1 MKSGTD
7 IHGAQRLHHYDFGD
21 PLISTSFCKK
31 NKNKKKTFM
40 VPTQWILMIV
50 LIPWLFF
57 YNHNEADLCSFAWN
71 WTILI
76 KCQDCSVVFS
86 FIVVKSMLS
95 SITLIT
101 QKCHLTVFLYVLF
114 LLRRGRQW
122 YLLSDDSV
130 FGWVC
135 AASAIF
141 VWVWLKFVYKLI
153 EMMRKIP

>member
-1 MKSGTD
+1 
-7 IHGAQRLHHYDFGD
+7 
-21 PLISTSFCKK
+21 
-31 NKNKKKTFM
+31 M

-71 WTILI
+71 WTVLI

-114 LLRRGRQW
+114 
-122 YLLSDDSV
+122 
-130 FGWVC
+130 FT
-135 AASAIF
+135 
-141 VWVWLKFVYKLI
+141 
-153 EMMRKIP
+153 